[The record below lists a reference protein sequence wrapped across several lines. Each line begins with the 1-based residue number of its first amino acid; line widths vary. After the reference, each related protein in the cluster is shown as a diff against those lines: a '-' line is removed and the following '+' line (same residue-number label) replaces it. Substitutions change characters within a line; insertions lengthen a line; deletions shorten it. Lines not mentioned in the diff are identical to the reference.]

1 MSVYGPISENDF
13 LDLINLVYINS
24 NQRNDD
30 LAKYEYLRIRY
41 LDKFID
47 FFIDFWRLLSS

>member
-1 MSVYGPISENDF
+1 MSTYGPISEKEL

-30 LAKYEYLRIRY
+30 LAKYERLRMRY
-41 LDKFID
+41 SDKFID
-47 FFIDFWRLLSS
+47 FFIDF